1 MMAAEASLSNPVD
14 AATTSTEPIITIS
27 ADSQDVDPSQPRVNG
42 AASSDEI
49 GGKQLSDIV
58 DDLVNS
64 AEVSVSGGS
73 DTEASKPDGTAS
85 KYGDKAH
92 SRTSSAIKKPATF
105 KSVSVNRTFLG
116 SKTPAAA
123 GSITKALDKPSSA
136 SSLST
141 QQSTGG
147 ASSAAR
153 PRLVAKLGV
162 SRDGSKGP
170 GGVGG
175 KAAGA
180 PDPSAVWNKNRPPP
194 PPEPKKF
201 TDEELKKYGIHMTD
215 RLAPGNDA
223 AGQNNWADIDDDDE
237 DWVPGEIQWNDGT
250 RVTIPQVDEPQES
263 PKPAPA
269 IPAPTLTTTV
279 PLKDKVVLDKPKSP
293 APSASPS
300 TKPAIGVLGSGKG
313 LVLKGA
319 PEKPTLVARPPP
331 PPAPIKSPW
340 ATLPPVEK
348 APLENAPP
356 HGLGRPPVRDGPP
369 TKSMTPPPAKEIAA
383 DDFSRSGGPVSHNRE
398 LFDSRSG
405 RYEPVAERR
414 GAPRN
419 DVYQRHPASVLQRPP
434 HGEGPAEPSPAFQTN
449 RPGPPEAP
457 YGRRRGSS
465 NVSGGSGTYMQRL
478 NKPHDQMMPPPDLA
492 NVRRGSLASDSP
504 VSPRNFSP
512 SGSRY
517 GPHGASWHARTS
529 PHISNAV
536 PHNGPGPQDSAM
548 VPPPNQIPQRPL
560 EDEFELQK
568 KLMAEKLQLA
578 RQRRAEEEAKEEAE
592 KQKRIAARL
601 AALGPAPESRSA
613 KQAAARE
620 VAASS
625 AAAPPAP
632 SSSQNPPSQ
641 APGQD
646 QAQAT
651 SQDSKPAES
660 KVSSTRPTSDADG
673 ANASADPPSNGP
685 RRLPANENPRR
696 AHPLASGDGRPSTTQ
711 DGKQPSWQGSSA
723 TQHESRQAE
732 PRFSWGPSPVQTS
745 ARNLWAA
752 PNSNRTLGNGTFV
765 SDLGRV
771 PETLP
776 PHLHQMPVAT
786 AQGPGPIG
794 PPGPVKQQPPLHPKP
809 IAPPK
814 VAHPP
819 TNQRSGAS
827 DDDVRSK
834 WAKAAMASDEKMTGE
849 ARDRLAQQKADLE
862 ARGIKIEDVR
872 PAFRDSWKPVQ
883 LDSDGRRVES
893 KDRVSVVHGATWR
906 PPPTEDHA
914 EAKPSAG
921 PALPSSKATP
931 SAATSLQTRGSR
943 FFPSK
948 DNRPDGA
955 AHAEAAQR
963 GSPSPPPPDMDGH
976 PAFDGDATH
985 PHVAL
990 PPSRPVVRLPP
1001 STAAHRSAAPAAP
1014 APSSAPPTMNSGSSF
1029 SWATPKPFQ
1038 ENPAS
1043 PTHARGNPTSSVQR
1057 PTSSWQTKIH
1067 DLLHD
1072 TKSSPARTA
1081 VDSTSRGAMDS
1092 SASHNQATVSL
1103 PGFAGSAA
1111 VDRGSPTSKD
1121 MAEECFEEQEM
1132 GSLPPV
1138 RLPASAPDAAWH
1150 PAVAPGRG
1158 YPKKFCI
1165 SATTVEAVEDA
1176 QPNFAFVLMPGMP
1189 RSRRVHLPSS
1199 MRSYSNPSRPSRGPR
1214 NPGSRQ
1220 NSGVS
1225 RGGPGGV
1232 GGGAGGNG
1240 PRPRDT
1246 SMTSYTTDGGSIPPS
1261 SSSTHGAHATSTG
1274 RGRGGFRRS
1283 ADWGRRAPTPVQ
1295 T

>member
-49 GGKQLSDIV
+49 GGKHLSDIV

-73 DTEASKPDGTAS
+73 DTEASKPDGTTS
-85 KYGDKAH
+85 KDGDKAY

-116 SKTPAAA
+116 SKTPTAA
-123 GSITKALDKPSSA
+123 GSISKPLDKPSST
-136 SSLST
+136 SSLSA
-141 QQSTGG
+141 QQSASG
-147 ASSAAR
+147 ASSVAR

-180 PDPSAVWNKNRPPP
+180 PDASAVWNKNRPPP

-250 RVTIPQVDEPQES
+250 KVTIPQVDEPQES

-269 IPAPTLTTTV
+269 IPAPTPTMTMTA

-348 APLENAPP
+348 APLDNAPP

-369 TKSMTPPPAKEIAA
+369 MKSMTPPPAKEIAA

-414 GAPRN
+414 GVPRN
-419 DVYQRHPASVLQRPP
+419 DVYQRHPASVLQRPS
-434 HGEGPAEPSPAFQTN
+434 HVEGPAEPSAAFQTN
-449 RPGPPEAP
+449 RPGPPEPP

-512 SGSRY
+512 SGPRY

-536 PHNGPGPQDSAM
+536 PHPGPGPHDPAM
-548 VPPPNQIPQRPL
+548 LPPPNQLPQRPL

-578 RQRRAEEEAKEEAE
+578 RQRKAEEEAKAEAE

-620 VAASS
+620 VAASTT
-625 AAAPPAP
+625 AAPPAP

-646 QAQAT
+646 PAQAT
-651 SQDSKPAES
+651 LQDGKPTES
-660 KVSSTRPTSDADG
+660 KVISTRPTGSDDG

-685 RRLPANENPRR
+685 RRLPANENPRS

-711 DGKQPSWQGSSA
+711 DGKQPSWQSSST
-723 TQHESRQAE
+723 TQHESRQTE
-732 PRFSWGPSPVQTS
+732 PRFSWGPPPGQTS
-745 ARNLWAA
+745 TRNPWATS
-752 PNSNRTLGNGTFV
+752 NSNRTLGNGTFV

-776 PHLHQMPVAT
+776 PHLHQMPIAT
-786 AQGPGPIG
+786 APGPGPIG
-794 PPGPVKQQPPLHPKP
+794 PPGPVKQQLPLHPKP

-814 VAHPP
+814 VASLP
-819 TNQRSGAS
+819 TDRRSAAS
-827 DDDVRSK
+827 DDDVRSQ
-834 WAKAAMASDEKMTGE
+834 WVKAAMATDEKMTSE
-849 ARDRLAQQKADLE
+849 ARDRFAQQKSDLD
-862 ARGIKIEDVR
+862 ARGVKIEDAR
-872 PAFRDSWKPVQ
+872 PTFRDQWKPVQ
-883 LDSDGRRVES
+883 LDNDGRRVES
-893 KDRVSVVHGATWR
+893 KDRVSVVHGSTWR
-906 PPPTEDHA
+906 PPPAEDRPD
-914 EAKPSAG
+914 AKASTG
-921 PALPSSKATP
+921 PVPPSSGKAI

-948 DNRPDGA
+948 DSRADGTTN
-955 AHAEAAQR
+955 AETAQR

-976 PAFDGDATH
+976 PAFDGDATN

-1001 STAAHRSAAPAAP
+1001 STAAHRSAASAVPPPSAAP
-1014 APSSAPPTMNSGSSF
+1014 PNANSGPPF

-1038 ENPAS
+1038 ENLAS

-1103 PGFAGSAA
+1103 PGFSGSVA

-1150 PAVAPGRG
+1150 PAVAPGRN
-1158 YPKKFCI
+1158 YPRKI
-1165 SATTVEAVEDA
+1165 NATTVEATEDP
-1176 QPNFAFVLMPGMP
+1176 QPNFAFVMMPGWP
-1189 RSRRVHLPSS
+1189 KSKRVNLPNS
-1199 MRSYSNPSRPSRGPR
+1199 MRSYSNPVRPSRGPR
-1214 NPGSRQ
+1214 NPGPRQ

-1240 PRPRDT
+1240 PRPRDA

-1261 SSSTHGAHATSTG
+1261 SSGHGAHATPTG

>member
-1 MMAAEASLSNPVD
+1 M
-14 AATTSTEPIITIS
+14 
-27 ADSQDVDPSQPRVNG
+27 SQ
-42 AASSDEI
+42 A
-49 GGKQLSDIV
+49 
-58 DDLVNS
+58 
-64 AEVSVSGGS
+64 
-73 DTEASKPDGTAS
+73 
-85 KYGDKAH
+85 
-92 SRTSSAIKKPATF
+92 
-105 KSVSVNRTFLG
+105 
-116 SKTPAAA
+116 
-123 GSITKALDKPSSA
+123 
-136 SSLST
+136 
-141 QQSTGG
+141 
-147 ASSAAR
+147 
-153 PRLVAKLGV
+153 
-162 SRDGSKGP
+162 
-170 GGVGG
+170 
-175 KAAGA
+175 
-180 PDPSAVWNKNRPPP
+180 PP

-223 AGQNNWADIDDDDE
+223 SGQNNWADIDDDDE
-237 DWVPGEIQWNDGT
+237 DWAGGEIQWNDGT
-250 RVTIPQVDEPQES
+250 KVTIPQVDEPQES

-269 IPAPTLTTTV
+269 IPTQTTTTTAS
-279 PLKDKVVLDKPKSP
+279 LKDKVLDKPKSP

-300 TKPAIGVLGSGKG
+300 TKPGIGVLGSGKG

-348 APLENAPP
+348 APLDNAPP
-356 HGLGRPPVRDGPP
+356 HGLGRPPARDGPP

-383 DDFSRSGGPVSHNRE
+383 DDFSRSGGPVGHNRE
-398 LFDSRSG
+398 LFNSQSG
-405 RYEPVAERR
+405 RYEPVADRR

-419 DVYQRHPASVLQRPP
+419 DVYQRHPASVLQRPSQ
-434 HGEGPAEPSPAFQTN
+434 GEGPAEPSPAFQTN
-449 RPGPPEAP
+449 RPGPPEPP

-465 NVSGGSGTYMQRL
+465 NVSGGSGTYMQRP
-478 NKPHDQMMPPPDLA
+478 NKPYDQMMPPPDLV

-512 SGSRY
+512 SGPRY
-517 GPHGASWHARTS
+517 GPHGPSWHARTS

-536 PHNGPGPQDSAM
+536 PHHGPGPQDPATM
-548 VPPPNQIPQRPL
+548 APPPNQYPQRPL

-578 RQRRAEEEAKEEAE
+578 RQRKAEEEAKAEAE

-601 AALGPAPESRSA
+601 AAMGPAPESRSA

-632 SSSQNPPSQ
+632 SSTHNPPSQ

-646 QAQAT
+646 QQSQAT
-651 SQDSKPAES
+651 SQDGKPTEN
-660 KVSSTRPTSDADG
+660 KVSSTRQTSGGDG
-673 ANASADPPSNGP
+673 ANASIDQPNNGP
-685 RRLPANENPRR
+685 RRLPANENSRSG
-696 AHPLASGDGRPSTTQ
+696 HPPAGGDGRPSATQ
-711 DGKQPSWQGSSA
+711 DGKQPLWQGSAA
-723 TQHESRQAE
+723 THNESRQPE
-732 PRFSWGPSPVQTS
+732 PRFSWGPSPGQMSTRS
-745 ARNLWAA
+745 LWGA
-752 PNSNRTLGNGTFV
+752 PNSNRSLGNGTFV

-771 PETLP
+771 PETFA
-776 PHLHQMPVAT
+776 PHPHQMPAAT
-786 AQGPGPIG
+786 APGPGPIG
-794 PPGPVKQQPPLHPKP
+794 PPGPVKQQQPVHPKP

-814 VAHPP
+814 VAPSAP
-819 TNQRSGAS
+819 SNQRSDAP
-827 DDDVRSK
+827 DADVRSQ
-834 WAKAAMASDEKMTGE
+834 WAKAAMASDEKVAGD
-849 ARDRLAQQKADLE
+849 ARDRFAQQKLDIA
-862 ARGIKIEDVR
+862 ARGVKIEDVR
-872 PAFRDSWKPVQ
+872 PTYTDSWKPVQ

-893 KDRVSVVHGATWR
+893 KTRVSVVHGATWR
-906 PPPTEDHA
+906 PPPAEEGA

-921 PALPSSKATP
+921 GATPPSSNTAVS
-931 SAATSLQTRGSR
+931 SAAPSLQTRGSR

-948 DNRPDGA
+948 DSRPDEA
-955 AHAEAAQR
+955 AHPEAGQR
-963 GSPSPPPPDMDGH
+963 ASPSPPPPDMDGH
-976 PAFDGDATH
+976 PAFDGDAEH

-1001 STAAHRSAAPAAP
+1001 SMAVHRSATPAL
-1014 APSSAPPTMNSGSSF
+1014 APPSATSSTVNSGSPF

-1057 PTSSWQTKIH
+1057 PASSWQTKIH

-1072 TKSSPARTA
+1072 TKTSPSRAA
-1081 VDSTSRGAMDS
+1081 VDSTSRGVMDS
-1092 SASHNQATVSL
+1092 SAAHNQATVSL
-1103 PGFAGSAA
+1103 PGFAGSTA
-1111 VDRGSPTSKD
+1111 VDQGSATSKD

-1138 RLPASAPDAAWH
+1138 RLPASAPDAAWN

-1158 YPKKFCI
+1158 YPKKLCI
-1165 SATTVEAVEDA
+1165 SATTVEAIDDP
-1176 QPNFAFVLMPGMP
+1176 QPNFAFVLIPGMP
-1189 RSRRVHLPSS
+1189 RSKRVHLPSS

-1220 NSGVS
+1220 NSGAS
-1225 RGGPGGV
+1225 RGGPG

-1246 SMTSYTTDGGSIPPS
+1246 SMTSYTTDGGAMPPS
-1261 SSSTHGAHATSTG
+1261 SSSGHGGHPASTG
-1274 RGRGGFRRS
+1274 RGRGFRRS